1 MKRVFSFKPIII
13 YALVILIVLY
23 VLAPYGWLIISSLST
38 KADLLTVPLRWIPEQ
53 LTLDHYRSILF
64 GGSASTS
71 DAGGQFVSAMKNS
84 MIIAASVTV
93 LALFFG
99 VLAAYALSRLKFK
112 GRKPA
117 TLTILLVQMV
127 PPIALIIPMYI
138 ILSKASLMNNKWALI
153 VVYLSFVL
161 PFVIWIMRGYLA
173 GISPDLEEAARIDG
187 CSKLRAF
194 FTIVLPVS
202 LSGLAATTIFAFIM
216 SWNEFFYA
224 LNFTTT
230 LEAKT
235 LPVVI
240 TEFSSKHGADYIMTS
255 TGGVIASLPPVLLA
269 LFFQRYIISGLSSGA
284 VKG

>member
-1 MKRVFSFKPIII
+1 MKRSINFKQV
-13 YALVILIVLY
+13 LVYFLAFLIVLY
-23 VLAPYGWLIISSLST
+23 VMAPYCWLVLSSLST
-38 KADLLTVPLRWIPEQ
+38 KADLLTTPLKWIPPHI
-53 LTLDHYRSILF
+53 TFDNYKAILF
-64 GGSASTS
+64 GGNDSTS
-71 DAGGQFVSAMKNS
+71 DAGSQFISALKNS
-84 MIIAASVTV
+84 FIISIVVTA
-93 LALFFG
+93 LALFLG
-99 VLAAYALSRLKFK
+99 ILAAYALARLNFR

-117 TLTILLVQMV
+117 ILTVLLVQMI
-127 PPIALIIPMYI
+127 PPIALIVPLYI
-138 ILSKASLMNNKWALI
+138 IMSKASLMNNKYSLI
-153 VVYLSFVL
+153 IIYLSFVL
-161 PFVIWIMRGYLA
+161 PFVIWIMKSYLA
-173 GISPDLEEAARIDG
+173 NIPAEIEEAARIDG

-194 FTIVLPVS
+194 LTIILPIS

-230 LEAKT
+230 LASKT

-269 LFFQRYIISGLSSGA
+269 FFFQRYILSGLTNGA